1 MVSAFFHFVA
11 QRMRSQLGLVVCL
24 WLGVTLAVALAASI
38 PVFVTAVQLRVLR
51 NELLNLNTAI
61 GRPGSANYLPFALQF
76 SLATTA
82 ENSLSHDAYRR
93 LDAFMRERIE
103 PRTMLPILET
113 AVFAQTPP
121 WRMFPLPGS
130 ATATKYDG
138 GRATDRVLAM
148 PTVDGMSN
156 FAQHVVIEEGEPLPD
171 DDSLV
176 ASAAGEADRSPVP
189 VLISRAFAE
198 RYGAQAGD
206 TFLLSTT
213 QTRAGQ
219 SGFGGQVQETIEVQV
234 PVRIAGVWLPR
245 DPREDYWGLSPD
257 TLKDAL
263 IVTPKDFDARI
274 APLLSASVRSARW
287 QYILDVSKLNTDS
300 VAPFTA
306 RARQLQREVFRE
318 NRDVVLVAALLDAL
332 ERYLVTSR
340 ELLLLLVIFSV
351 PVFAIVFYFVVLV
364 AGMVVRQQENEIT
377 TLRSRGAS
385 IPYILG
391 LYVAQSLVVIG
402 AALAVGIPLGYGLA
416 SVMAGTLTFLQF
428 GPLQPVEFSLLT
440 ADGQFAGVPQSFRFA
455 LIAAGFSL
463 LGVTAPAVG
472 AAHSNVVSQHADRGR
487 NTRRPLWQRMYLDV
501 LLLIPALYGYHQLR
515 GQGSIAL
522 PGAGGSAGSDPLSDP
537 VRFLLPVLLITAL
550 GLLTVRLFPLL
561 MGALARL
568 TEPAAPTPVVLA
580 LRELARSPREITGPL
595 VLLIFTMGIA
605 VYGASI
611 AKTLDEHLRTTTFL
625 RVGADVRLVETGE
638 SSKVTLA
645 PGELAQDKKISDP
658 NEPEYWTFLPPEGH
672 LDIPGVTAF
681 ARAAQI
687 PAYAREYGSF
697 GIKQVLLAVDRRA
710 FQAVAAKAYRDEL
723 SPQPFGALMNLLAT
737 SRDSALVS
745 RDFLARHNLEPG
757 DSIVLITNPG
767 RESAP
772 ITLTIRGGF
781 DYFPTLTRGRD
792 DPIGYVANLEY
803 VFEKLGKDVP
813 YDVLLS
819 VQPGMSGQE
828 VAREAIAR
836 EFIVKDVF
844 DAQTAIRE
852 AQAQPAR
859 QGLFG
864 VLTAGFLGATL
875 LTAIGFVLY
884 SLVSFRRRSIEL
896 GVLRTI
902 GLSEGQ
908 MAAYLILTQAALVLL
923 GALAGSLLGALA
935 STLFIP
941 FLQVGG
947 SLVNQVPPFIVRVAW
962 GDLVLMYAAVAAA
975 LGVALVG
982 TLLLLRRLKVFEA
995 IKLGMVT

>member
-1 MVSAFFHFVA
+1 MISAFFHFVA
-11 QRMRSQLGLVVCL
+11 QRMRSQLGLVACL
-24 WLGVTLAVALAASI
+24 WLGVTLAVALATSI

-51 NELLNLNTAI
+51 NELLSLNTAI
-61 GRPGSANYLPFALQF
+61 GRQGSPNYLPFALQF
-76 SLATTA
+76 SFATTN
-82 ENSLSHDAYRR
+82 EHSLSHSAYRA

-103 PRTMLPILET
+103 PRTMLPIVET
-113 AVFAQTPP
+113 ATFAQTPP
-121 WRMFPLPGS
+121 WRMFALPDS
-130 ATATKYDG
+130 PTAEKYKG
-138 GRATDRVLAM
+138 ERVLAL
-148 PTVDGMSN
+148 PTVDAMSN
-156 FAQHVVIEEGEPLPD
+156 FWRHVIVEEGTPLPD
-171 DDSLV
+171 EDAPV
-176 ASAAGEADRSPVP
+176 ATVAETTDAPVP

-198 RYGAQAGD
+198 RYGAQASD
-206 TFLLSTT
+206 AFLLSMT
-213 QTRAGQ
+213 QTRASAGA
-219 SGFGGQVQETIEVQV
+219 FGGQAQETVEVQV

-257 TLKDAL
+257 TFKDSL

-274 APLLSASVRSARW
+274 APLLNTGVRSARW
-287 QYILDVSKLNTDS
+287 QYILDVSKLSADS
-300 VAPFTA
+300 VEPFTA

-318 NRDVVLVAALLDAL
+318 NRDVILVAALLDAL
-332 ERYLVTSR
+332 DRYLVTSR
-340 ELLLLLVIFSV
+340 ELLLLLVIFSA

-364 AGMVVRQQENEIT
+364 AGMVVRQQESEIT

-391 LYVAQSLVVIG
+391 LHLAQSLVIG
-402 AALAVGIPLGYGLA
+402 VAALLVGIPLGYGLA

-428 GPLQPVEFSLLT
+428 GPPQPVEFSLLN
-440 ADGQFAGVPQSFRFA
+440 ADGQLAGLPQSFRFA
-455 LIAAGFSL
+455 LIAASFSVL
-463 LGVTAPAVG
+463 AVIAPAVG
-472 AAHSNVVSQHADRGR
+472 AARSNVVSQYADRGR

-501 LLLIPALYGYHQLR
+501 LLLIPALYGYYQLR
-515 GQGSIAL
+515 GQGSIA
-522 PGAGGSAGSDPLSDP
+522 SAGARDTTSDPLSDP

-550 GLLTVRLFPLL
+550 GLLAVRLFPLL
-561 MGALARL
+561 MGLLAKATDRV
-568 TEPAAPTPVVLA
+568 APVPLVLA
-580 LRELARSPREITGPL
+580 LRELARSPKDISGPL

-611 AKTLDEHLRTTTFL
+611 AKTLDEHLRTVTFL
-625 RVGADVRLVETGE
+625 RVGADIRLVETGE

-672 LDIPGVTAF
+672 LDIPGVIAF
-681 ARAAQI
+681 VRAAQI

-697 GIKQVLLAVDRRA
+697 GIKQVLLGVDRRA
-710 FQAVAAKAYRDEL
+710 FQRVASKAYRDEL
-723 SPQPFGALMNLLAT
+723 SAQPFGALMNLLAT

-745 RDFLARHNLEPG
+745 RSFLTRHNLAPG
-757 DSIVLITNPG
+757 DSIVIITNPG

-772 ITLTIRGGF
+772 ITLTIRSGF
-781 DYFPTLTRGRD
+781 DYFPTITRGKD
-792 DPIGYVANLEY
+792 DPIAYVANLEY
-803 VFEKLGKDVP
+803 VFEKLGKDLP

-819 VQPGMSGQE
+819 VRPGVSGQD
-828 VAREAIAR
+828 VARGAIER
-836 EFIVKDVF
+836 EFIVREVF
-844 DAQTAIRE
+844 DAQAAIRE

-864 VLTAGFLGATL
+864 VLTAGFLAATL
-875 LTAIGFVLY
+875 LTAVGFVLY
-884 SLVSFRRRSIEL
+884 ALVSFRRRAIEL

-902 GLSEGQ
+902 GLAEGQ

-935 STLFIP
+935 GTLFIP

-947 SLVNQVPPFIVRVAW
+947 SLVNQAPPFIVQVAW
-962 GDLVLMYAAVAAA
+962 DDLMVMYAAVAAA

-995 IKLGMVT
+995 IKLGMLT

>member
-1 MVSAFFHFVA
+1 MISAFFHFVA
-11 QRMRSQLGLVVCL
+11 QRIRSQLGLVACL

-51 NELLNLNTAI
+51 NELLSLNTAI
-61 GRPGSANYLPFALQF
+61 GRQGSANYLPFALQF
-76 SLATTA
+76 SFATTN
-82 ENSLSHDAYRR
+82 ENSLSHDAYRK

-103 PRTMLPILET
+103 PRTMLPIIET
-113 AVFAQTPP
+113 ATFAQTPP
-121 WRMFPLPGS
+121 WRMFALPDS
-130 ATATKYDG
+130 PTAEKYEG
-138 GRATDRVLAM
+138 KRVLAL
-148 PTVDGMSN
+148 PTVDAMSH
-156 FAQHVVIEEGEPLPD
+156 FSRHVIVEEGTPLPD
-171 DDSLV
+171 DTLV
-176 ASAAGEADRSPVP
+176 AAAGEAIDAPVP

-206 TFLLSTT
+206 AFLLSMT
-213 QTRAGQ
+213 QTRASAGA
-219 SGFGGQVQETIEVQV
+219 FGGQAQETVEVQV

-257 TLKDAL
+257 TFKDSL

-274 APLLSASVRSARW
+274 APLLNTSVRSARW
-287 QYILDVSKLNTDS
+287 QYILDVSKLSADS
-300 VAPFTA
+300 VEPFTA

-318 NRDVVLVAALLDAL
+318 NRDVILVAALLDAL
-332 ERYLVTSR
+332 DRYLVTSR
-340 ELLLLLVIFSV
+340 ELLLLLVIFSA

-364 AGMVVRQQENEIT
+364 AGMVVRQQESEIT

-385 IPYILG
+385 LPYILG
-391 LYVAQSLVVIG
+391 LYLAQSLVIG
-402 AALAVGIPLGYGLA
+402 IAALLVGIPLGYGLA

-428 GPLQPVEFSLLT
+428 GPPQPVTFSLLN
-440 ADGQFAGVPQSFRFA
+440 ADGQFAGLPQSFRFA
-455 LIAAGFSL
+455 LLAAGFSL
-463 LGVTAPAVG
+463 LGVIAPAVG
-472 AAHSNVVSQHADRGR
+472 AAHSNVVSQYADRGR

-501 LLLIPALYGYHQLR
+501 LLLIPALYGYYQLR
-515 GQGSIAL
+515 GQGSIA
-522 PGAGGSAGSDPLSDP
+522 PAGAGGAASDPLSDP

-550 GLLTVRLFPLL
+550 GLLAVRLFPLL
-561 MGALARL
+561 MGLLARA
-568 TEPAAPTPVVLA
+568 TDRAAPAPVVLA
-580 LRELARSPREITGPL
+580 LRELARSPKDIAGPL

-611 AKTLDEHLRTTTFL
+611 AKTLDEHLRTVTFL

-672 LDIPGVTAF
+672 LDIPGVTAY

-697 GIKQVLLAVDRRA
+697 GIKQVLLGVDRLA
-710 FQAVAAKAYRDEL
+710 FQRVASKAYRDEL
-723 SPQPFGALMNLLAT
+723 SAQPFGALMNLLAT

-745 RDFLARHNLEPG
+745 RSFLDRHNLAPG
-757 DSIVLITNPG
+757 DPIVLITNPG

-781 DYFPTLTRGRD
+781 DYFPTLTRGKD
-792 DPIGYVANLEY
+792 DPIAYVANLEY

-819 VQPGMSGQE
+819 VQPGVSGQE
-828 VAREAIAR
+828 VARKAIER
-836 EFIVKDVF
+836 EFIVKEVF
-844 DAQTAIRE
+844 DAQAAIRE

-864 VLTAGFLGATL
+864 VLTAGFLAATL

-884 SLVSFRRRSIEL
+884 ALVSFRRRSIEL

-947 SLVNQVPPFIVRVAW
+947 ALVNQVPPFIVRVAW
-962 GDLVLMYAAVAAA
+962 GDLIVMYAAVAAA
-975 LGVALVG
+975 LGVALAG

>member
-1 MVSAFFHFVA
+1 MISAFFHFVA
-11 QRMRSQLGLVVCL
+11 QRIRSQLGLVACL

-51 NELLNLNTAI
+51 NELLSLNTAI
-61 GRPGSANYLPFALQF
+61 GRQGSANYLPFALQF
-76 SLATTA
+76 SFATTN
-82 ENSLSHDAYRR
+82 ENSLSHAAYRA

-103 PRTMLPILET
+103 PRTMLPIVET
-113 AVFAQTPP
+113 ATFAQTPP
-121 WRMFPLPGS
+121 WRMFALPGS
-130 ATATKYDG
+130 PTAEKYEG
-138 GRATDRVLAM
+138 ERVLAL
-148 PTVDGMSN
+148 PTVDAMSN
-156 FAQHVVIEEGEPLPD
+156 FSRHVIVEEGAPLPD
-171 DDSLV
+171 DGGLV
-176 ASAAGEADRSPVP
+176 AAAGEATDAPVP

-206 TFLLSTT
+206 AFLLSMT
-213 QTRAGQ
+213 QTRAS
-219 SGFGGQVQETIEVQV
+219 SGAFGGQAQETVEVQV

-257 TLKDAL
+257 TFKDSL

-274 APLLSASVRSARW
+274 APLLNTSVRSARW
-287 QYILDVSKLNTDS
+287 QYILDVSKLNADS

-318 NRDVVLVAALLDAL
+318 NRDVILVAALLDAL
-332 ERYLVTSR
+332 DRYLGTSR
-340 ELLLLLVIFSV
+340 ELLLLLVIFSA

-364 AGMVVRQQENEIT
+364 AGMVVRQQESEIT

-391 LYVAQSLVVIG
+391 LYLAQSLVIG
-402 AALAVGIPLGYGLA
+402 LAALLVGIPLGYGLA

-428 GPLQPVEFSLLT
+428 GPPQPVEFSLLN
-440 ADGQFAGVPQSFRFA
+440 ADGQFAGLPQSFRFA
-455 LIAAGFSL
+455 LIAAGVSL
-463 LGVTAPAVG
+463 LGVIAPATS
-472 AAHSNVVSQHADRGR
+472 AARSNVVSQYADRGR
-487 NTRRPLWQRMYLDV
+487 NTRRPLWQRIYLDV
-501 LLLIPALYGYHQLR
+501 LLLIPALYGYYQLR
-515 GQGSIAL
+515 GQGSIA
-522 PGAGGSAGSDPLSDP
+522 PAGAGGAASDPLSDP

-550 GLLTVRLFPLL
+550 GLLAVRLFPLL
-561 MGALARL
+561 MGLLAKATDR
-568 TEPAAPTPVVLA
+568 AAPTPVVLA
-580 LRELARSPREITGPL
+580 LRELARSPKDIAGPL

-611 AKTLDEHLRTTTFL
+611 AKTLDEHLRTVTFL

-672 LDIPGVTAF
+672 LDIPGVTAY

-697 GIKQVLLAVDRRA
+697 GIKQVLLGIDRRA
-710 FQAVAAKAYRDEL
+710 FQEVASKAYRDEL
-723 SPQPFGALMNLLAT
+723 STQPFGALMNLLAT

-745 RDFLARHNLEPG
+745 RSFLDRHNLAPG
-757 DSIVLITNPG
+757 DPIVLITNPG

-781 DYFPTLTRGRD
+781 DYFPIITRGKD
-792 DPIGYVANLEY
+792 DPIAYVANLGY

-819 VQPGMSGQE
+819 VRPGVSGQE
-828 VAREAIAR
+828 VARGAIER
-836 EFIVKDVF
+836 EFIVKEVF
-844 DAQTAIRE
+844 DAQSAIRA

-864 VLTAGFLGATL
+864 VLTAGFLAATL
-875 LTAIGFVLY
+875 LTAVGFVLY
-884 SLVSFRRRSIEL
+884 ALVSFRRRSIEL
-896 GVLRTI
+896 GVLRTL

-908 MAAYLILTQAALVLL
+908 MAAYLILIQAALVLL

-962 GDLVLMYAAVAAA
+962 GDLIVIYAAVAAA
-975 LGVALVG
+975 LAVALAG
-982 TLLLLRRLKVFEA
+982 TLLLLHRLKAFEA